1 MQEIKVTVE
10 LCPEDRGR
18 LDAILSALQNAGT
31 PYPAPV
37 VSPDTPVIEDIH
49 TASTPATKPEKQ
61 TAEPTIGPSGP
72 SDSAQITA
80 ADIQRKVVALSAA
93 GLKDEVKAIVKAYA
107 VKVTAIPED
116 KRAEV
121 WEKLSKLGEEA

>member
-18 LDAILSALQNAGT
+18 LDAILAALQSVGT
-31 PYPAPV
+31 PFQTPV
-37 VSPDTPVIEDIH
+37 VSPDTPVKEDIH
-49 TASTPATKPEKQ
+49 TASTPAAKPEKQ
-61 TAEPTIGPSGP
+61 TAEPAIGPSGL

>member
-31 PYPAPV
+31 PYPAPA

-49 TASTPATKPEKQ
+49 TASTPASKPEKQ
-61 TAEPTIGPSGP
+61 TAEPTIGP